1 MTPTIPELL
10 GACAAALSKP
20 VRAEDAGAFADA
32 RLQTVATINLLVAQE
47 CATAVAVRLWENAAL
62 RAVLMQAAT
71 GYGAAFAEAAEIDD
85 GELSLSALDE
95 ANFRLR
101 RLLIRLHEAA
111 EAAVDEAMDRKIL
124 ALYRDM
130 AERRT
135 LTLPARPATKDV

>member
-10 GACAAALSKP
+10 MGCAAALSKP
-20 VRAEDAGAFADA
+20 GRAEDDGAFADA
-32 RLQTVATINLLVAQE
+32 RLHTVATINLLVAQE
-47 CATAVAVRLWENAAL
+47 CATGVAVRVWENAAL
-62 RAVLMQAAT
+62 RAMLMQAAT
-71 GYGAAFAEAAEIDD
+71 AYGTVYGEAAAIDD

-101 RLLIRLHEAA
+101 RLLIHLHEAV
-111 EAAVDEAMDRKIL
+111 EAACDDAMDRKIL

-135 LTLPARPATKDV
+135 LTLPAKPAAQEV

>member
-10 GACAAALSKP
+10 KGCAAALSKP
-20 VRAEDAGAFADA
+20 VHAEDAGAFADA
-32 RLQTVATINLLVAQE
+32 RLQTVATIDLLVAQE
-47 CATAVAVRLWENAAL
+47 CATGIAVRVWENAAL

-71 GYGAAFAEAAEIDD
+71 RYGATFAEAAAIDD

-101 RLLIRLHEAA
+101 GLLIRLHEAV
-111 EAAVDEAMDRKIL
+111 EATADQVMDRKIL

-135 LTLPARPATKDV
+135 LTLPANR